1 MEARKPV
8 SLLKGADNIAE
19 TWPEEPDRFRQDH
32 VDPYLL
38 WCVKKGASD
47 ITIQTD
53 RPGYNDI
60 SGTLYPGTY
69 RPIDAADMNVFLAK
83 IYGPDASARLSSGT
97 DIDV

>member
-8 SLLKGADNIAE
+8 SLLKGEDNIAE

-47 ITIQTD
+47 
-53 RPGYNDI
+53 R
-60 SGTLYPGTY
+60 S
-69 RPIDAADMNVFLAK
+69 
-83 IYGPDASARLSSGT
+83 
-97 DIDV
+97 